1 MRQGKSNVLSLA
13 LCPLYLFLPSDMIRV
28 NRAKLIIVGTLIA
41 TFFLFTAKIFLPGG
55 AEQFMAYA
63 HAIVHDTVLGPSTNA
78 SQRDAGY
85 PLLII
90 LSGYPFLHSLIPL
103 LVIQAAFAVALP
115 LLVFES
121 LHRVAPLP
129 AFYTSLYSMLTV
141 SPYLFMKMIHHDQSY
156 IFFEML
162 MLVMILLSVQTKQ
175 IRYLYLF
182 TLVAIFTSIVR
193 PAGNALFPIAI
204 VGIYMMIRGKIR
216 HYFTCATLFVIAFGV
231 YSWHRYV
238 IFDVKEFGTMQSY
251 TGSQM
256 FYDPYVNALDYGI
269 RLSPET
275 IGPNFT
281 LVLKNLRMAL
291 DNSNEAEFIQKS
303 YVGGDRLA
311 AAFARKNM
319 LPFTA
324 EQLMARVIESPNYEY
339 YSLLWAA
346 NNDDR
351 VMRQA
356 AWEIAWAHPT
366 LILRYVTRNLF
377 HFVFEPGYSHSRYS
391 LNPFG
396 PEQLS
401 FPPSIDVLAPDALAS
416 LMPRAVRELRVN
428 NSLRQPSFVRIGYG
442 WLEEL
447 WLSLYRRDVAV
458 LFGFMGVAWATALF
472 FVGRYVVM
480 RWWKPVDAALKQGT
494 CIFFRE
500 ALIPSILMASLLFFY
515 DAALTALFVE
525 PGFRYRQ
532 MADLQAIL
540 IAGLGLISIQRWLK
554 VSVGARLSLSFLMPL
569 DRVAYVLRRWDL
581 WRGLTATQLGIWTAG
596 LVIGSFGGW
605 ALFMLER
612 TSL

>member
-1 MRQGKSNVLSLA
+1 MRHGKSSFFLLA
-13 LCPLYLFLPSDMIRV
+13 LGPFYLFLPSDTTRTD
-28 NRAKLIIVGTLIA
+28 RAKLIIIGTITA
-41 TFFLFTAKIFLPGG
+41 TFFLFTAKVFMPGG
-55 AEQFMAYA
+55 AEQFIDYA
-63 HAIVHDTVLGPSTNA
+63 NAIVHGSILGPSTNA

-90 LSGYPFLHSLIPL
+90 FSGYPFMHSLIPL
-103 LVIQAAFAVALP
+103 LIIQAAFAVALP

-121 LHRVAPLP
+121 LHRVAPVP
-129 AFYTSLYSMLTV
+129 AFYTSLYSMLTL

-204 VGIYMMIRGKIR
+204 VGIYMAIRGKIR
-216 HYFTCATLFVIAFGV
+216 HYFTCAILFVIAFGV

-238 IFDVKEFGTMQSY
+238 IFDAKDLGSMQSY

-275 IGPNFT
+275 IGPSFT
-281 LVLKNLRMAL
+281 LVLKNLQMAL

-311 AAFARKNM
+311 AAFARTNM

-324 EQLMARVIESPNYEY
+324 EQLIDRVIESPNYEY

-356 AWEIAWAHPT
+356 AWEMAWANPT
-366 LILRYVTRNLF
+366 LILRYTTRNLF
-377 HFVFEPGYSHSRYS
+377 HFVFKPGYDHSRYT

-401 FPPSIDVLAPDALAS
+401 FLPSVDVLAPDALAS
-416 LMPRAVRELRVN
+416 LMPRAVRELRVTN
-428 NSLRQPSFVRIGYG
+428 TLRRPFFVRVIYG
-442 WLEEL
+442 RLEEL
-447 WLSLYRRDVAV
+447 WLSLYRTYVA
-458 LFGFMGVAWATALF
+458 LLSGFMCVAWATALF
-472 FVGRYVVM
+472 SAGRYVVI
-480 RWWKPVDAALKQGT
+480 RWSKPADTALQQGKY
-494 CIFFRE
+494 IFFPE
-500 ALIPSILMASLLFFY
+500 GLITSILMASLLFSY
-515 DAALTALFVE
+515 DTVLTALFVE
-525 PGFRYRQ
+525 PDFRYRQ
-532 MADLQAIL
+532 MADLQATL
-540 IAGLGLISIQRWLK
+540 IAGLGLISIQHWLK
-554 VSVGARLSLSFLMPL
+554 VSVGARLSLSDLIPL
-569 DRVAYVLRRWDL
+569 ERVAYVLRRWDP
-581 WRGLTATQLGIWTAG
+581 WRDLTATQLGVWTAG
-596 LVIGSFGGW
+596 LVIGSFAGW
-605 ALFMLER
+605 ALFMLEH
-612 TSL
+612 TSV